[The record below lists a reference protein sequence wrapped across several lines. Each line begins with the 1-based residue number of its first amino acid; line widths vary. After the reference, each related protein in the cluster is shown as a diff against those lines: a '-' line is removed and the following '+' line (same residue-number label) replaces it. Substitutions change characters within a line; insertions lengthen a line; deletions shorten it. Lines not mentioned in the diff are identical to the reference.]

1 MFKAWKTEAEIERLQ
16 ANIGQDLLILAQ
28 EDYGHQP
35 VGKGSAVGK
44 TKQTGSTLGDP
55 KQNDLFAA
63 DKVSGYVQDKE
74 N

>member
-1 MFKAWKTEAEIERLQ
+1 MFKARKTEAEIERLQ
-16 ANIGQDLLILAQ
+16 ANNRQDLLILAR

-35 VGKGSAVGK
+35 VGKGPAVGK
-44 TKQTGSTLGDP
+44 TKQTGFTYGDP
-55 KQNDLFAA
+55 KQNDLIAA